1 MKTALIL
8 IATVTTAF
16 AAPAFAAPEPA
27 PSIAVRYA
35 DLNLASEEGAAALDG
50 RIQRAAD
57 RVCGRDA
64 DNRDLTTIAAA
75 NACRKKAI
83 AGTATQVAEAISAAH
98 RERAFAMSGGSG
110 IAVSR

>member
-8 IATVTTAF
+8 IATAAAAF
-16 AAPAFAAPEPA
+16 TAPAFAAPVSA
-27 PSIAVRYA
+27 PSIAVHYT
-35 DLNLASEEGAAALDG
+35 DLNLASEEGTAALDG

-98 RERAFAMSGGSG
+98 RDRAFAMAGGNG